1 VQIGITV
8 NGAADARYRYAISYG
23 YRSKPQA
30 QDAMQSVEQQLL
42 DLIAQHRQMRADALA
57 SGETVR

>member
-1 VQIGITV
+1 
-8 NGAADARYRYAISYG
+8 
-23 YRSKPQA
+23 
-30 QDAMQSVEQQLL
+30 MQSVEQQLL